1 MRALTRPAKSFGVAI
16 AAAFAAFS
24 LTACGQF
31 EKGFNAS
38 FDKKT
43 HDSCLPAAIQKG
55 LSADAAEKYCTCAVA
70 QLDKLS
76 VWDKMSLRSHPEKL
90 QAAADACRP
99 T

>member
-1 MRALTRPAKSFGVAI
+1 MRALTRTAKSLGVTI
-16 AAAFAAFS
+16 AAALAIFGLS
-24 LTACGQF
+24 ACGQF

-43 HDSCLPAAIQKG
+43 HDSCLPAAMKNG

-70 QLDKLS
+70 KLDKLS
-76 VWDKMSLRSHPEKL
+76 LQDKMSLQSHPERL